1 MQESKSS
8 ALHATNCTAYHLLLV
23 ECRVRNFNF
32 FVVCAHPASLRSF
45 QQVSDSWTCHSIKYP
60 RFHPNL
66 RDWRRSPAWTFRL
79 IRWEISFQS
88 PSLEWSRSRSLILI
102 SPVSIRPPTSS
113 PPTSIFVSANFA
125 SITVT
130 DLFCFVFWW
139 LCRDWT
145 ECRRNQKKNLHFKQF
160 HVSLWKK
167 PTWHMF
173 DVSQVWK
180 RCPRSSASWYICN
193 LCSWRCVRCEGN
205 QTWKTTID
213 VFFCRA
219 IRW

>member
-23 ECRVRNFNF
+23 ECRVSYFNV
-32 FVVCAHPASLRSF
+32 FVVCAHPAWLRSF
-45 QQVSDSWTCHSIKYP
+45 QQVSDSWTCHLIKYP

-79 IRWEISFQS
+79 IRWEISFQL

-102 SPVSIRPPTSS
+102 SPVSIRPLTSR
-113 PPTSIFVSANFA
+113 PPTSIFITANSV

-130 DLFCFVFWW
+130 DLFCFVF
-139 LCRDWT
+139 DGFAEIQPDAT
-145 ECRRNQKKNLHFKQF
+145 EEKPKPISNSFMCPCGSNQPDTRL
-160 HVSLWKK
+160 
-167 PTWHMF
+167 MF
-173 DVSQVWK
+173 
-180 RCPRSSASWYICN
+180 PRSERGAPGVWQVGEFAISAVGGAFNVKAMQS
-193 LCSWRCVRCEGN
+193 
-205 QTWKTTID
+205 WKTTID
-213 VFFCRA
+213 LLFCRV